1 MRKRLVL
8 GLLVM
13 AGCAT
18 APPRDPADICSIF
31 REKDDW
37 YEGARQAEQKW
48 GLPIPVQMAI
58 IKHES
63 AFEEDARPPRVRF
76 LGIPLWH
83 PTSAYGY
90 GQVLDGTW
98 DLYTQKS
105 GHSGGDRDDLADVAD
120 FIGWYAHQSQS
131 RLGIPKH
138 DAYNLYLAYH
148 EGWGGWRRRSHV
160 SKPWLLSIARKVAA
174 TAQNYE
180 RQLYRCRPEL
190 EAAAE

>member
-1 MRKRLVL
+1 MRKALVL
-8 GLLVM
+8 GLVVM

-18 APPRDPADICSIF
+18 APPRNPADICAIF

-37 YEGARQAEQKW
+37 YEGARRSELKW

-63 AFEEDARPPRVRF
+63 DFVEDARPPRVRF

-98 DLYTQKS
+98 DLYTENS
-105 GHSGGDRDDLADVAD
+105 GNSGGDRDDLADVAD
-120 FIGWYAHQSQS
+120 FVGWYAHQSRN
-131 RLGIPKH
+131 RLGISKR

-148 EGWGGWRRRSHV
+148 EGWNGWRRRSYL
-160 SKPWLLSIARKVAA
+160 SKRGLMNIARKVAA
-174 TAQNYE
+174 TAQTYE
-180 RQLYRCRPEL
+180 RQLYRCRPVL

>member
-1 MRKRLVL
+1 MRKTLVL
-8 GLLVM
+8 GLVVM

-18 APPRDPADICSIF
+18 APPRNPADICSIF

-37 YEGARQAEQKW
+37 YEGARRSELKW

-63 AFEEDARPPRVRF
+63 DFVEDARPPPVRF

-98 DLYTQKS
+98 DLYTEKS
-105 GHSGGDRDDLADVAD
+105 GNSGGDRDDLADVAD
-120 FIGWYAHQSQS
+120 FIGWYAHQARN
-131 RLGIPKH
+131 RLGIPKR

-148 EGWGGWRRRSHV
+148 EGWGGWQRRSYV
-160 SKPWLLSIARKVAA
+160 SKSWLMKIARKVAA
-174 TAQNYE
+174 TAQTYE
-180 RQLYRCRPEL
+180 RQLHRCRPDL